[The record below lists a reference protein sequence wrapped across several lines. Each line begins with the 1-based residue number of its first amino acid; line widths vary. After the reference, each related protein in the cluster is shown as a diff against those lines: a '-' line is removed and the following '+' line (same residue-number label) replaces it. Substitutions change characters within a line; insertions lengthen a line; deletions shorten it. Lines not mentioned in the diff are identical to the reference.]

1 MTIVKK
7 YISTLIFFISALV
20 LFLNLESCKG
30 RGGKEDGPSGNDTT
44 EVKSPV
50 RYNIYVENSGS
61 MAGYCNISDKDAL
74 ETLLQDYYDRINS
87 NKIEE
92 DTITLNFI
100 NTEIETSKSD
110 KKVFFHSIKQKC
122 TAKYTKLDDM
132 LSLMMSNVT
141 DDDVNIMV
149 SDYVFT
155 TDDGNFLTASS
166 AITSLFSQQLKK
178 NNIAVAIFKYMR
190 NFSGKYYPGGIT
202 CNKPLPIY
210 VWIFGRPDEVREV
223 SKMRFQTS
231 NCGEYFL
238 QTSYN
243 APIELTAKSKR
254 MIQGNI
260 IKVSEWESARHEDY
274 YEFGLIA
281 DLRNTLLTE
290 EEILDAHRY
299 VLTSSNTSEF
309 NISSI
314 AKEGDDKYKF
324 TIRTV
329 KPAPGRLTISNPI
342 IVPEWIENSN
352 FTGNGIP
359 SDSTTLG
366 ISYLIDGVSNAF
378 RDVSGKKFNY
388 YEFEV
393 EFK

>member
-1 MTIVKK
+1 MKK
-7 YISTLIFFISALV
+7 LISTSIFIVLALA
-20 LFLNLESCKG
+20 LFPNCDGCKRKG
-30 RGGKEDGPSGNDTT
+30 QGECLVGEDTT
-44 EVKSPV
+44 AIKSPI

-61 MAGYCNISDKDAL
+61 MAGYCKISDKDAL
-74 ETLLQDYYDRINS
+74 ETLLQDYFDRINS
-87 NKIEE
+87 NKEEE

-100 NTEIETSKSD
+100 NTEIEKSSSD
-110 KKVFFHSIKQKC
+110 KRVFLNSIKQKC

-178 NNIAVAIFKYMR
+178 SNIAVAIFKYMR

-210 VWIFGRPDEVREV
+210 VWIFGRPDEVRKV
-223 SKMRFQTS
+223 SKLSFQTS

-254 MIQGNI
+254 MVQGKT
-260 IKVSEWESARHEDY
+260 IKVSKWKSVRHEEY
-274 YEFGLIA
+274 YEFDLIA
-281 DLRNTLLTE
+281 DLRNTLLSE
-290 EEILDAHRY
+290 EEILNTHRY
-299 VLTSSNTSEF
+299 IFKSSNTSEF
-309 NISSI
+309 EISSI
-314 AKEGDDKYKF
+314 SKIGDDKYKY
-324 TIRTV
+324 TIRTF
-329 KPAPGRLTISNPI
+329 KPAPGKLTISNPI
-342 IVPEWIENSN
+342 MVPEWIESSN
-352 FTGNGIP
+352 YTGNGVP

-393 EFK
+393 ELK

>member
-1 MTIVKK
+1 MKK
-7 YISTLIFFISALV
+7 HISTFLFGVLSLF
-20 LFLNLESCKG
+20 LFLNLEGCKG
-30 RGGKEDGPSGNDTT
+30 RDKEGDRDSKDTT

-50 RYNIYVENSGS
+50 TYNIYVENSGS

-87 NKIEE
+87 NKEGEE
-92 DTITLNFI
+92 TITVNVI
-100 NTEIETSKSD
+100 NTEIETSVCD
-110 KKVFFHSIKQKC
+110 KRAFLQSVKKKC
-122 TAKYTKLDDM
+122 SATYTKLDDM
-132 LSLMMSNVT
+132 LELMMSNVT

-155 TDDGNFLTASS
+155 TNDGNFLTASS

-190 NFSGKYYPGGIT
+190 NFSGKYYPGGIN

-210 VWIFGRPDEVREV
+210 VWIFGRPDEVRKV
-223 SKMRFQTS
+223 SKMSFQTS

-243 APIELTAKSKR
+243 APIELSAKSKR
-254 MIQGNI
+254 MIQGNT
-260 IKVSEWESARHEDY
+260 IKVSEWESVRHENY
-274 YEFGLIA
+274 YEFDLVA
-281 DLRNTLLTE
+281 DLRNTLLSE
-290 EEILDAHRY
+290 EEILNAHRY
-299 VLTSSNTSEF
+299 VLKSSNTSEF
-309 NISSI
+309 EISSI
-314 AKEGDDKYKF
+314 SKIGDDKYKY
-324 TIRTV
+324 TIRTL
-329 KPAPGRLTISNPI
+329 KPAPGKLIVSNPI
-342 IVPEWIENSN
+342 IVPEWIESSN
-352 FTGNGIP
+352 YSGGGIP

-378 RDVSGKKFNY
+378 KDVSGKKFNY

-393 EFK
+393 ELK